1 MNLHGDFDQNIS
13 QLIQLLKKILTNPMA
28 QGQQFPELQSFFK
41 EQGINLNLC
50 FFTFLP
56 MTPQELDEFEEI
68 YERYLFDE
76 DRNPEGLNENLSLA
90 DLEFLRRHGIRF

>member
-1 MNLHGDFDQNIS
+1 MNLHGDFDQNMS
-13 QLIQLLKKILTNPMA
+13 QLIQLLKKILMNHIP
-28 QGQQFPELQSFFK
+28 QGQQFQELQSLFK
-41 EQGINLNLC
+41 DHSINLNLC

-76 DRNPEGLNENLSLA
+76 DRAPEDLTENLSPA
-90 DLEFLRRHGIRF
+90 DLEFLRRHGIRY